1 MNQSELVS
9 DLAATNTTIQDQ
21 ADRDATLA
29 KFEIAILS
37 LIFVLI
43 VLGNGSVIIALV
55 GARVKIQ
62 RMYYFL
68 LHLSI
73 SDLLTA
79 FFNVLPQL
87 IWEVTVEFHGNQF
100 LCKFVKYIQ
109 LLGRSHTNT
118 IRPSVCVSQ
127 CVIRDQYSD

>member
-1 MNQSELVS
+1 MNQSELG
-9 DLAATNTTIQDQ
+9 DLVTAATNTTNQDQ

-87 IWEVTVEFHGNQF
+87 IWEITVEFHGNNF

-109 LLGRSHTNT
+109 LLGRL
-118 IRPSVCVSQ
+118 V
-127 CVIRDQYSD
+127 

>member
-1 MNQSELVS
+1 MNQSTI
-9 DLAATNTTIQDQ
+9 DLITANNTTSNQEQ
-21 ADRDATLA
+21 TERDATLA

-37 LIFVLI
+37 LIFILI

-55 GARVKIQ
+55 GARIKIQ

-73 SDLLTA
+73 ADLLTA

-87 IWEVTVEFHGNQF
+87 IWEITVQFHGNNW

-109 LLGRSHTNT
+109 LLGKL
-118 IRPSVCVSQ
+118 IF
-127 CVIRDQYSD
+127 